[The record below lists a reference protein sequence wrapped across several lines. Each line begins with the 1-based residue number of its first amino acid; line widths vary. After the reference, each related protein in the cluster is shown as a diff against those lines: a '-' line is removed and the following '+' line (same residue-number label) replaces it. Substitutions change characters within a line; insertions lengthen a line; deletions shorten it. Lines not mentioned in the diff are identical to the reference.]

1 MYYLFLLLKQYKTK
15 SLNAILNSSLLQ
27 SLDGNGT
34 RSMTQTAKDRT
45 HVSIS
50 AQHLNEEVND
60 TIKSINT
67 TGCNCI
73 SKLPRALSY
82 GMAVEA

>member
-1 MYYLFLLLKQYKTK
+1 
-15 SLNAILNSSLLQ
+15 
-27 SLDGNGT
+27 
-34 RSMTQTAKDRT
+34 MTQTAKDRT